1 MKLKTIL
8 APVVLLLCAVLPC
21 AAQGD
26 AAAWLRRLNDAIAR
40 EGSYAVHF
48 SVTTSEEFAGRG
60 YYLVD
65 GEAYYL
71 VLGDAEVFCDGR
83 IRYEVSRVA
92 REVTVVS
99 VDPASRN
106 LLDNPTHAF
115 DFLDENYASELLSA
129 DAERAVVRLTPRRK
143 GAISEVLLTI
153 DARRALPQYVTYG
166 ADGLDVEVSILSF
179 EKLKTPVLTFDP
191 ARYADYELI
200 DFR

>member
-8 APVVLLLCAVLPC
+8 LQAVLLFGAALPC
-21 AAQGD
+21 AAQND
-26 AAAWLRRLNDAIAR
+26 AAAWLTRLRDAIAR
-40 EGSYAVHF
+40 RGSYAVHF
-48 SVTTSEEFAGRG
+48 SVATSEEFAGKG

-99 VDPASRN
+99 VDGASRN

-115 DFLDENYASELLSA
+115 DFLGENYASELLSA
-129 DAERAVVRLTPRRK
+129 DADKAVVRLVPRSK

-153 DARRALPQYVTYG
+153 DARSGLPQYVTYG
-166 ADGLDVEVSILSF
+166 ADGLGVEVSILSF
-179 EKLKTPVLTFDP
+179 ERLQTPVLTFDP

>member
-8 APVVLLLCAVLPC
+8 APLVLLCCTALPC
-21 AAQGD
+21 AAQSD
-26 AAAWLRRLNDAIAR
+26 AAAWLKRLDAAIAR

-65 GEAYYL
+65 GESYYL

-92 REVTVVS
+92 REITIVS

-115 DFLDENYASELLSA
+115 DFLDESYSSELLSA

-143 GAISEVLLTI
+143 GAISEVLLAL
-153 DARRALPQYVTYG
+153 DARRALPQLVTYL
-166 ADGLDVEVSILSF
+166 ADGLEVKVSILSF
-179 EKLKTPVLTFDP
+179 EKLQTPVLTFDA

>member
-1 MKLKTIL
+1 MKLKTMFWQ
-8 APVVLLLCAVLPC
+8 AVLLLGAALPC
-21 AAQGD
+21 AAQSD
-26 AAAWLRRLNDAIAR
+26 AAAWLERLDAAIAR

-65 GEAYYL
+65 GESYYL
-71 VLGDAEVFCDGR
+71 VLGDAEVFCDGS

-115 DFLDENYASELLSA
+115 DFLDESYAAELLSA
-129 DAERAVVRLTPRRK
+129 DAERALLRTTPRGK
-143 GAISEVLLTI
+143 GPVSEVLLCV
-153 DARRALPQYVTYG
+153 DAQRALPQYVTYV
-166 ADGLDVEVSILSF
+166 ADGLEVKVSILSF
-179 EKLKTPVLTFDP
+179 EKLQRPVLTFDA